1 MMSSKLVC
9 SPQRLRTTGR
19 KLRPLFAITISS
31 LLLLPVGTASTQP
44 TTSSVK
50 YEFGRPVRADE
61 HTYDWYRRTHAD
73 AAAARYGVSAN
84 EVGDGMDTWHWWVGV
99 DNPGFWRESTKA
111 TSKSP
116 GNLLGVK
123 VDFLRLLHT
132 VPRNKRFEV
141 MGLINDPD
149 AVAAEKP
156 DQYGLMLDRMKE
168 GTLTW
173 DPETF
178 GYSSGVIGLQLFVNK
193 KFDPQKWSMAK
204 YLADPASVEP
214 PYNVG
219 MSCALCHVSFK
230 PTRAPLNVH
239 EPKWENISSNIGNQ
253 YFREGMLFGSDMP
266 RDSFI
271 YQYLSTQEPG
281 TSETSRF
288 SNDFING
295 PIMMHSIYRLP
306 ERLKLVRDE
315 KITPA
320 QRELLESMYRNAG
333 LKPDTP
339 VGAIVGTAAEPMVRT
354 PHVLADGSDSMGLV
368 MASTRVYVNEGM
380 MWQTWVHTMALNPF
394 DLKESIA
401 RNFTTKEFDLIGE
414 VRKDPNSPWMQT
426 ERRMPNMATFLGT
439 YDSYPLKDAQEA
451 APEAAATTVGQASRP
466 QDEARDSKTPKSGR
480 DYLTND
486 PDVLRRGKIA
496 FADNC
501 AQCHS
506 SKQPAGLSDDPA
518 RRKEAW
524 RQLVLRDDFLT
535 DNYLSDDQRYPVSE
549 LGTNAGRATGTNAL
563 AGHMWGQMSSLG
575 YKEMKEERVA
585 LRDYDN
591 DFKPIDLYNPLTG
604 KHDIKF
610 ATSKAFYRT
619 PTLVSIWATAPYL
632 HNNSVGEYNGDP
644 SIAGR
649 MAAYEDGMSKLLWP
663 ERRRGV
669 GSVKVT
675 TEDTKLPDLFSLL
688 KALDPELAAFDFDPE
703 LLRVPKGTPINL
715 VLNLHPKDVK
725 SVLEAYIL
733 GVLDGRP
740 KAEFNQLRIINHP
753 KGQAAMVK
761 RLLEVNTCPDF
772 IEDKG
777 HYYGHD
783 LSDDDKRALIEYV
796 KYF

>member
-1 MMSSKLVC
+1 MPSKQPYSPPRSRPAGEKLWPLLAIAVAPLLVL
-9 SPQRLRTTGR
+9 S
-19 KLRPLFAITISS
+19 
-31 LLLLPVGTASTQP
+31 VGAASTQP
-44 TTSSVK
+44 TPQVR
-50 YEFGRPVRADE
+50 YEFGRPVRQGE
-61 HTYDWYRRTHAD
+61 QTYDWYRRTHAD

-99 DNPGFWRESTKA
+99 DNPGFWREMAKV

-116 GNLLGVK
+116 GNVVGVK
-123 VDFLRLLHT
+123 ADLLRLLHT
-132 VPRNKRFEV
+132 VPRNKRFEL

-173 DPETF
+173 DPDVF

-193 KFDPQKWSMAK
+193 KFDPQKWSLTK
-204 YLADPASVEP
+204 YLEDPASIEP
-214 PYNVG
+214 PYSVG
-219 MSCALCHVSFK
+219 MACALCHVSFK
-230 PTRAPLNVH
+230 PSRPPLNVH
-239 EPKWENISSNIGNQ
+239 EPKWDNIVSNIGNQ
-253 YFREGMLFGSDMP
+253 YFREGMVFGSDAP

-271 YQYLSTQEPG
+271 YQYLATQEPG

-295 PIMMHSIYRLP
+295 PVHVNSIYRLP
-306 ERLKLVRDE
+306 ERLKLARTE

-320 QRELLESMYRNAG
+320 QRELLESMYRNTG

-339 VGAIVGTAAEPMVRT
+339 TGALTGTPADPTVRI

-368 MASTRVYVNEGM
+368 IASSRVYVNEGM
-380 MWQTWVHTMALNPF
+380 MWQTWVHTMALNPL

-426 ERRMPNMATFLGT
+426 ERRMPNLATFLST

-451 APEAAATTVGQASRP
+451 APEAAATTVGQAIRP
-466 QDEARDSKTPKSGR
+466 QGAAHDSKAPKSGQ

-486 PDVLRRGKIA
+486 TDVLRRGKFA

-501 AQCHS
+501 APCHS
-506 SKQPAGLSDDPA
+506 RHRPAGLSDDPA
-518 RRKEAW
+518 RLKEAW

-535 DNYLSDDQRYPVSE
+535 DNYLSDDKRYPVSE
-549 LGTNAGRATGTNAL
+549 LGTNAARATGTNAL
-563 AGHMWGQMSSLG
+563 AGHMWGQMSNLG
-575 YKEMKEERVA
+575 YKQLKEERVA

-604 KHDIKF
+604 KYEIKF
-610 ATSKAFYRT
+610 ATAKAFYRT

-669 GSVKVT
+669 AAEKVT
-675 TEDTKLPDLFSLL
+675 SEDTRLPDLFSLL
-688 KALDPELAAFDFDPE
+688 KTLDPELAAFDFDPE
-703 LLRVPKGTPINL
+703 LLRVPKGTPI
-715 VLNLHPKDVK
+715 
-725 SVLEAYIL
+725 
-733 GVLDGRP
+733 
-740 KAEFNQLRIINHP
+740 
-753 KGQAAMVK
+753 
-761 RLLEVNTCPDF
+761 
-772 IEDKG
+772 
-777 HYYGHD
+777 
-783 LSDDDKRALIEYV
+783 
-796 KYF
+796 